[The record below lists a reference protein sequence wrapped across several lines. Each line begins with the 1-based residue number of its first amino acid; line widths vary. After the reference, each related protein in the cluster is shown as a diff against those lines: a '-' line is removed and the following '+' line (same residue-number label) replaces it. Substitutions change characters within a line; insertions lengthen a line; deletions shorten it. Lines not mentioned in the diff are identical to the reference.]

1 MGITH
6 PLIDFGWSL
15 ARATANEGIT
25 PVIRGLVVGVGSAA
39 LVVAG
44 LAGCSSKK
52 SESSTATHESSTATH
67 ESSTQAP
74 SSAVSATSG
83 SVTAAAGAGTAT
95 VTIDGKPQDV
105 QGQVVCATVG
115 SNFSIAIGAQATG
128 IAVMMAPDAS
138 QVTSVGLGNVNGVAL
153 GYQAGAPGGSATAT
167 KDGQNYTISGTA
179 TGVDM
184 ANPMQPMTKP
194 FEIKVTCP

>member
-1 MGITH
+1 M
-6 PLIDFGWSL
+6 
-15 ARATANEGIT
+15 
-25 PVIRGLVVGVGSAA
+25 IRSLVVGVGGAA
-39 LVVAG
+39 IVVAG

-52 SESSTATHESSTATH
+52 TEGSTSTHESSAP
-67 ESSTQAP
+67 AP

-167 KDGQNYTISGTA
+167 KDGQTYTISGTA

-184 ANPMQPMTKP
+184 ANPMQPATKP